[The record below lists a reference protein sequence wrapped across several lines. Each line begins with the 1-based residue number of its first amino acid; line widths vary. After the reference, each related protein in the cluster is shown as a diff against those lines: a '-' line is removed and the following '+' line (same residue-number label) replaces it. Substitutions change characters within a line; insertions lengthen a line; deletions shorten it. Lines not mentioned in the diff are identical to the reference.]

1 MGENCVFSIPHTEF
15 DINVLPKIKC
25 IYQSSVIVLFVARI
39 NPDCAESE
47 KFVRTILADT
57 DYVSDLSEAERIS
70 MFGQMFAKILSKFY
84 ARKKSFNC

>member
-1 MGENCVFSIPHTEF
+1 
-15 DINVLPKIKC
+15 
-25 IYQSSVIVLFVARI
+25 VARI

-70 MFGQMFAKILSKFY
+70 SFEKMFAKILSKFY